1 MPKRNDLHKILV
13 IGSGPIV
20 IGQAAEFD
28 YSGSQACLALKEE
41 GYEVILVN
49 SNPATI
55 MTDEEVA
62 DKVYM
67 EPLTKEF
74 LKKIILEEEPDAILP
89 TLGGQTGLNLAKE
102 LADSSLLKEKGIELL
117 GTKLKAIEQAED
129 RQLFKDLMDELQEP
143 VPASAIATTVEEAQ
157 AIAKQIGF
165 PLVVR
170 PAYTLGGSGGGFV
183 DNEAELQSIA
193 THGLDLSPVNQVLI
207 EQSIAGFKEIEFEV
221 MRDSSD
227 NALIVAS
234 MENVDPVGI
243 HTGDSIVV
251 SPTQTLA
258 DREYQMMRDAALKI
272 IRALKI
278 EGGVNIQMAL
288 DPNSFDYYIIEVN
301 PRVSRSSA
309 LASKAT
315 GYPIAKMAAK
325 IATGLTLDEIKNP
338 ITQTTWAVFEPA
350 LDYVVTKIP
359 RFPFDKFKEANRALG
374 TQMKATGEVMAIGR
388 TFEESLQKAIRSLE
402 IDQKDLT
409 GVGYHD
415 RSVEDMLADLMPGK
429 EDRIFVLAELIRRGV
444 TVEKIHD
451 ITKIDFFYLDKI
463 QHIVEIE
470 QAFKKNP
477 ADAKVLKEAKVYGF
491 SDATLAALSGKDE
504 MVVRSDRLADGICP
518 VYKMVDTAAGEFE
531 SKTPYYYGTY
541 EDENESIRTK
551 RPSVLVLGSGPIRIG
566 QGVEFDYATVHAVK
580 ALQAAGYEAIIQNSN
595 PETVSTDFAISD
607 KLYFEPLT
615 LEDVLNVVD
624 LEQPLGVLVQFGGQ
638 TAINLA
644 EGLVKAGVNL
654 LGTNLETIDEAED
667 RDKFNK
673 VMDELNLIQ
682 ADGASATTE
691 EEAEEAA
698 NKIGYP
704 LLIRPSYVIGGR
716 GMEVLDNSAELKR
729 YMTEAVKVSR
739 DHPVLL
745 DSYLTGQEAEL
756 DLISD
761 GKDVVI
767 PGIMEHVERA
777 GIHSGDSMSV
787 YPPQALSS
795 DIQEKMILAATKLAR
810 RLKVVGLMNVQ
821 FVIHN
826 NEAYVIEVNPRAS
839 RTVPFLSKVT
849 KVPMAQLATLVSLG
863 HSLKDLGYSSG
874 LAEQSKRVHVKAPV
888 FSFEKLPDVNQ
899 TLGPEMK
906 STGEA
911 IGSADTYPEALKK
924 AFLSAKLPDLAANAK
939 VYLSF
944 SAKEEDEAL
953 PLVQQLI
960 ESGKQLLA
968 SGQTA
973 DFLEKS
979 GFPVQRVESDQEL
992 VERFASADVDLVV
1005 DTIDLL
1011 EEEAPLQARVRELA
1025 TDDGRPILTAI
1036 DTFAAFCQAMAVASK
1051 TLSVQALGDE

>member
-1 MPKRNDLHKILV
+1 MPKRKDLHKILV

-41 GYEVILVN
+41 GYEVVLVN

-62 DKVYM
+62 DRVYM
-67 EPLTKEF
+67 EPLTKDF
-74 LKKIILEEEPDAILP
+74 LTKIIRREEPDAILP

-102 LADSSLLKEKGIELL
+102 LADSKLLQAMNIELL
-117 GTKLKAIEQAED
+117 GTKLQAIEQAED
-129 RQLFKDLMDELQEP
+129 RQLFKDLMNELGEP
-143 VPASAIATTVEEAQ
+143 VPESAIAESLDEVKSIAQ
-157 AIAKQIGF
+157 KIGF

-183 DNEAELQSIA
+183 HDEEELQAIA
-193 THGLDLSPVNQVLI
+193 AHGLDLSPVNQVLI

-221 MRDSSD
+221 MRDRAD

-258 DREYQMMRDAALKI
+258 DREYQMMRDSALKI

-288 DPNSFDYYIIEVN
+288 DPTSFHYYIIEVN

-338 ITQTTWAVFEPA
+338 ITKTTWAVFEPA

-359 RFPFDKFKEANRALG
+359 RFPFDKFKTADRTLG

-388 TFEESLQKAIRSLE
+388 SFEESLQKAVRSLE
-402 IDQKDLT
+402 VDQKDLLGERLDNRT
-409 GVGYHD
+409 D
-415 RSVEDMLADLMPGK
+415 EELLAELMPAK
-429 EDRIFVLAELIRRGV
+429 EDRLFLLTELIRRGKSI
-444 TVEKIHD
+444 ESLHA
-451 ITKIDFFYLDKI
+451 ITKIDLFYLDKLA
-463 QHIVEIE
+463 HIVEIE
-470 QAFKKNP
+470 QAFL
-477 ADAKVLKEAKVYGF
+477 AKPTDRTLLEKAKIYGF
-491 SDATLAALSGKDE
+491 SDATLAKFAGKSE
-504 MVVRSDRLADGICP
+504 EQMRAERLAADICP

-531 SKTPYYYGTY
+531 SKTPYYYATY
-541 EDENESIRTK
+541 EEENESVKTK

-580 ALQAAGYEAIIQNSN
+580 ALQAVGYEAIIQNSN

-615 LEDVLNVVD
+615 LEDVLNVID
-624 LEQPLGVLVQFGGQ
+624 LEQPIGVLVQFGGQ

-644 EGLVKAGVNL
+644 EGLAKAGVKI
-654 LGTNLETIDEAED
+654 LGTDLAMIDQAED
-667 RDKFNK
+667 RDRFNQ
-673 VMDELNLIQ
+673 VMQELDLIQ
-682 ADGASATTE
+682 AEGASASTV
-691 EEAEEAA
+691 EEARAA
-698 NKIGYP
+698 AEKIGYP

-716 GMEVLDNSAELKR
+716 GMEVLDKPAELER

-756 DLISD
+756 DLIAD
-761 GKDVVI
+761 GQDVLI

-777 GIHSGDSMSV
+777 GIHSGDSMAV
-787 YPPQALSS
+787 YPPQQLSFA
-795 DIQEKMILAATKLAR
+795 IQSKMILAATKLAR
-810 RLKVVGLMNVQ
+810 HLKVVGLMNVQ
-821 FVIHN
+821 FVIHE
-826 NEAYVIEVNPRAS
+826 NEPYVIEVNPRAS

-863 HSLKDLGYSSG
+863 HSLKSLGYCSG
-874 LAEQSKRVHVKAPV
+874 LAPEDQQVHVKAPV
-888 FSFEKLPDVNQ
+888 FSFEKLPEINQ

-911 IGSADTYPEALKK
+911 IGSGNTYLEALKK
-924 AFLSAKLPDLAANAK
+924 AFLSAKLPDLQTGSRIFLDLNP
-939 VYLSF
+939 
-944 SAKEEDEAL
+944 KEEAL
-953 PLVQQLI
+953 AKGALT
-960 ESGKQLLA
+960 ELA
-968 SGQTA
+968 QADCHFLAGGQTA
-973 DFLEKS
+973 DWLSKE
-979 GFPVQRVESDQEL
+979 GFV
-992 VERFASADVDLVV
+992 VERIEGEAALRECFSSQQVDVVV
-1005 DTIDLL
+1005 DTNDLL
-1011 EEEAPLQARVRELA
+1011 AEEVSEKEALRKLARDEGVA
-1025 TDDGRPILTAI
+1025 MLTAI
-1036 DTFAAFCQAMAVASK
+1036 DSFLAYCQ
-1051 TLSVQALGDE
+1051 TLTITVEEMESQALGE

>member
-41 GYEVILVN
+41 GYEVVLVN

-62 DKVYM
+62 DRVYM
-67 EPLTKEF
+67 EPLTKDF
-74 LKKIILEEEPDAILP
+74 LKKIIRKEEPDAILP

-102 LADSSLLKEKGIELL
+102 LADSKLLEEMHIELL

-129 RQLFKDLMDELQEP
+129 RQLFKDLMDELKEP
-143 VPASAIATTVEEAQ
+143 VPQSAIAENLEEAMTIGQ
-157 AIAKQIGF
+157 RIGF

-183 DNEAELQSIA
+183 HNETELKAIA

-221 MRDSSD
+221 MRDRSD

-288 DPNSFDYYIIEVN
+288 DPESFRYYIIEVN

-338 ITQTTWAVFEPA
+338 ITKTTWAVFEPA

-359 RFPFDKFKEANRALG
+359 RFPFDKFPAADRTLG

-388 TFEESLQKAIRSLE
+388 TFEESLQKAVRSLE
-402 IDQKDLT
+402 VDQKDLL
-409 GVGYHD
+409 GEAYQN
-415 RSVEDMLADLMPGK
+415 RSTEELLAVLMPAQ
-429 EDRIFVLAELIRRGV
+429 EDRLFVLTELIRRGQSL
-444 TVEKIHD
+444 ESLHD
-451 ITKIDFFYLDKI
+451 ITKIDLFYLDKLA
-463 QHIVEIE
+463 HIVEVE
-470 QAFKKNP
+470 LDFQQHP
-477 ADAKVLKEAKVYGF
+477 ADNRLLEEAKVYGF
-491 SDATLAALSGKDE
+491 SDATLAKLANTSE
-504 MVVRSDRLADGICP
+504 TAIRERRLAAGIRP

-531 SKTPYYYGTY
+531 SKTPYYYATY
-541 EDENESIRTK
+541 EEENESVKTD

-580 ALQAAGYEAIIQNSN
+580 ALQAAGFEAIIQNSN

-615 LEDVLNVVD
+615 IEDVLNVVD
-624 LEQPLGVLVQFGGQ
+624 LEKPLGVLVQFGGQ

-644 EGLVKAGVNL
+644 EGLAKAGVKI
-654 LGTNLETIDEAED
+654 LGTDLSMIDQAED
-667 RDKFNK
+667 RDLFNQ
-673 VMDELNLIQ
+673 VMDELGLIQ
-682 ADGASATTE
+682 AEGASATTV
-691 EEAEEAA
+691 EEAEQAA
-698 NKIGYP
+698 EQIGYP

-716 GMEVLDNSAELKR
+716 GMEVLENDAELKR
-729 YMTEAVKVSR
+729 YMKEAVKVSR
-739 DHPVLL
+739 THPVLL
-745 DSYLTGQEAEL
+745 DSYLTGEEAEL

-761 GKDVVI
+761 GQDVLI
-767 PGIMEHVERA
+767 PGIMEHIERA
-777 GIHSGDSMSV
+777 GIHSGDSMAV
-787 YPPQALSS
+787 YPPQHLSS
-795 DIQEKMILAATKLAR
+795 EIQGKMILAATKLAR

-826 NEAYVIEVNPRAS
+826 QEPYVIEVNPRAS

-863 HSLKDLGYSSG
+863 HSLKSLGYTSG
-874 LAEQSKRVHVKAPV
+874 LAEESKLVHVKAPV
-888 FSFEKLPDVNQ
+888 FSFEKLPQINQ

-911 IGSADTYPEALKK
+911 IGSGDSYLEALKK
-924 AFLSAKLPDLAANAK
+924 AFLSAKLPDLTSGARL
-939 VYLSF
+939 YLDLSE
-944 SAKEEDEAL
+944 KERREAL
-953 PLVQQLI
+953 PALRQLA
-960 ESGKQLLA
+960 ERGNHFQA
-968 SGQTA
+968 SGSMA
-973 DFLEKS
+973 DFLAKEKL
-979 GFPVQRVESDQEL
+979 P
-992 VERFASADVDLVV
+992 VERIADEQALIDCFASGKVDLVV
-1005 DTIDLL
+1005 DTNELL
-1011 EEEAPLQARVRELA
+1011 EQKNAAKARVRELA
-1025 TDDGRPILTAI
+1025 MNDGLAILTAL
-1036 DTFAAFCQAMAVASK
+1036 DTFMAYCQAMTISSADLDS
-1051 TLSVQALGDE
+1051 QALGE